1 MTTTTPAPT
10 ITSTFGTNSAL
21 LSALEACMSN
31 AFYYDAAESPQWT
44 LEREAREANAARLR
58 ELRAEASRRG
68 LAV

>member
-1 MTTTTPAPT
+1 MTTTPAPT

-31 AFYYDAAESPQWT
+31 AFYYDAAESPQWI